1 MRDEGA
7 GQMVEDEE
15 DQPFGRKS
23 TRKSGKGVGYYEN
36 ATLAIGNLGEHGG
49 KQSGQGSIPSTL
61 EYMSI
66 TEKQDLLKQ
75 LIEKSYVF
83 IDLSDLFSGEDLET
97 YEQLVKQEI
106 FEGEESIVESILETS
121 NRKGV
126 KDRLKYFDSEALHLL
141 NDYVGFCERMTHKLR
156 PRQ

>member
-1 MRDEGA
+1 M
-7 GQMVEDEE
+7 
-15 DQPFGRKS
+15 
-23 TRKSGKGVGYYEN
+23 
-36 ATLAIGNLGEHGG
+36 
-49 KQSGQGSIPSTL
+49 
-61 EYMSI
+61 
-66 TEKQDLLKQ
+66 
-75 LIEKSYVF
+75 
-83 IDLSDLFSGEDLET
+83 
-97 YEQLVKQEI
+97 KQEI